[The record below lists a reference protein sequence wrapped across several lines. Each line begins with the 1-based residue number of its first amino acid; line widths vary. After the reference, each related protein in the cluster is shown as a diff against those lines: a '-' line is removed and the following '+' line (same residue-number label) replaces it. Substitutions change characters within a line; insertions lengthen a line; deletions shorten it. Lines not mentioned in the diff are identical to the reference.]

1 MHVTASNSHAPP
13 PTVAVAS
20 DPSGL
25 TFEEWTPPD
34 GRDSF
39 TINATEL
46 RGVNVTMTEAD
57 ELPPLQSELRR
68 SERATK
74 STEKAKAGQ
83 AKVTAQ
89 KPPPPPPRPKE
100 YVMHQKIDDEIRARC
115 W

>member
-1 MHVTASNSHAPP
+1 MHVTASTSHAPP

-46 RGVNVTMTEAD
+46 RGVNFTMTEAD
-57 ELPPLQSELRR
+57 ELPPLQSELL
-68 SERATK
+68 ERFGRGVVLRVLHRK
-74 STEKAKAGQ
+74 RFFNGLMCLR
-83 AKVTAQ
+83 VAQ
-89 KPPPPPPRPKE
+89 GPEFVLDVRNLLG
-100 YVMHQKIDDEIRARC
+100 
-115 W
+115 WG